1 MNKGIKLAI
10 LTAFISG
17 VSIFYNKQ
25 LLIKGIDP
33 LILNIVKNAGTA
45 MILSLFIFKGG
56 GLARTLADFK
66 KSWKELLVLAVIGGS
81 LPFILYFSG
90 LQSASAVNANL
101 IHKSLFIWVT
111 LMAMPILKEK
121 VGFYQVAGFVLIAL
135 SNFILGFAGF
145 DFNRGEALI
154 LLATLFWSGEYIIAK
169 KVLKKTGP
177 LTVAW
182 SRMFM
187 GTLLL
192 IGIAAWQTKLALLFS
207 LDPAVL
213 IALFPSIILLSL
225 YVFSL
230 FSALKYAPAIQV
242 TAILILATPV
252 TNLLQTV
259 WSGSII
265 PTVQI
270 YNLLFSLSGI
280 FLVYVFHH
288 QPSLNR

>member
-33 LILNIVKNAGTA
+33 LIFNIVKNAGTA
-45 MILSLFIFKGG
+45 MILSLFIFSGS

-192 IGIAAWQTKLALLFS
+192 IGIATWQTKLALVFS
-207 LDPAVL
+207 LDPAVF

-230 FSALKYAPAIQV
+230 FSALKSSP
-242 TAILILATPV
+242 
-252 TNLLQTV
+252 
-259 WSGSII
+259 
-265 PTVQI
+265 
-270 YNLLFSLSGI
+270 
-280 FLVYVFHH
+280 YVSHIGN
-288 QPSLNR
+288 P